1 MKNAIAGRLAGFT
14 LIELLV
20 VVLIIGILASVALP
34 QYQVAVA
41 KSRLGALMPT
51 TKALADASEVAF
63 LANGS
68 FDGDISKLDVDIP
81 SGCSLGTTVSV
92 ATCSNGVIFDV
103 FDNATPNITGINKQV
118 KLGYVIWLNRSD
130 HPGARR
136 CLALNTDKVA
146 NQVCKSM
153 GGTQITGESYNYFKN
168 VVGTATVYALE

>member
-1 MKNAIAGRLAGFT
+1 MKKASLGHFGGFT

-51 TKALADASEVAF
+51 TKALADAAEVAF

-68 FDGDISKLDVDIP
+68 FDGDVSKLDVDIP
-81 SGCSLGTTVSV
+81 SGCNLGTTASV
-92 ATCSNGVIFDV
+92 ATCQNGVIFDV
-103 FDNATPNITGINKQV
+103 FDIDAPNITGINKQV
-118 KLGYVIWLNRSD
+118 KLGYVIWLNRSA

-153 GGTQITGESYNYFKN
+153 GGTQITGENYNYFKT